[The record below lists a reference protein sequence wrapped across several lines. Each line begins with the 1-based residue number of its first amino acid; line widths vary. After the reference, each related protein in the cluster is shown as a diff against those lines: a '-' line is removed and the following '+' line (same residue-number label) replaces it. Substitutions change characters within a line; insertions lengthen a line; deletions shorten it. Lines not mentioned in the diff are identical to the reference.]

1 MDISSVTRQ
10 GLGLQATGAA
20 IRTQQQAFDAQ
31 AEKTVADSLAAADP
45 DTPTDSAALTSDL
58 VGMKTDQ
65 IVNSILF
72 SVFRAQAEQQ
82 REAADLVKPREG

>member
-20 IRTQQQAFDAQ
+20 IRKQQQAFDEQ
-31 AEKTVADSLAAADP
+31 AGKTVADSLAAADP
-45 DTPTDSAALTSDL
+45 DTPTDGAALTSDL

-82 REAADLVKPREG
+82 REAADLVRPREG